1 MPRQRRYIL
10 IALVLQLAMV
20 LVGQVSGTVLNLSG
34 VFGMGIPLVVGWLYA
49 VRQGLSMKEASVG
62 GALIGAVGAA
72 IGLVLAIAL
81 NGGSWSLLPLGT
93 VASTFTG
100 WLGAVLGWTV
110 KAQQKE
116 HAAE

>member
-1 MPRQRRYIL
+1 MPRQRRYVL

-110 KAQQKE
+110 KARRNGP
-116 HAAE
+116 AAE